1 MVQFRP
7 VSSSLW
13 PLNKRTEDP
22 FFFFTGLASI
32 WNKYI
37 ITNSNEKKTYLLLSL
52 SIVYCQ
58 ISNTYNYSQLPA
70 LLQTMLGPRGSVL
83 ITENP

>member
-13 PLNKRTEDP
+13 PLNKRTEDAY
-22 FFFFTGLASI
+22 FSTGLASI

-37 ITNSNEKKTYLLLSL
+37 ITNSNEKKTCLLLCL
-52 SIVYCQ
+52 LYIVKFQ
-58 ISNTYNYSQLPA
+58 TLIITVNSPA
-70 LLQTMLGPRGSVL
+70 LLQTMLGPPGSVL
-83 ITENP
+83 ITENM

>member
-58 ISNTYNYSQLPA
+58 ISNTYNYSQLPGFIA
-70 LLQTMLGPRGSVL
+70 DNVGTSR
-83 ITENP
+83 

>member
-7 VSSSLW
+7 VSRSLW
-13 PLNKRTEDP
+13 PVNKRTEDA
-22 FFFFTGLASI
+22 FFFFTDLASI

-58 ISNTYNYSQLPA
+58 ISNTYNYSQL
-70 LLQTMLGPRGSVL
+70 LGFIADNVGTSR
-83 ITENP
+83 

>member
-13 PLNKRTEDP
+13 PLNKRTEDA
-22 FFFFTGLASI
+22 FFFTGLASI

-58 ISNTYNYSQLPA
+58 ISNTYNYSQRPGFIA
-70 LLQTMLGPRGSVL
+70 DNVGTSR
-83 ITENP
+83 

>member
-37 ITNSNEKKTYLLLSL
+37 ITNSNEKKTYLLVLL
-52 SIVYCQ
+52 SIVYCK
-58 ISNTYNYSQLPA
+58 ISNNTYNYSQLA
-70 LLQTMLGPRGSVL
+70 GFIADNVGTSR
-83 ITENP
+83 